1 MYSKIPKMDE
11 ILGRDKIKILSDS
24 VDIEAIKDLANDI
37 LNGFRNDI
45 RNGITEDELDRKIER
60 LDDDIIE
67 SFSSLKED
75 RLRPLVNA
83 TGTVIHTNLGRSLI
97 SKDMVSSI
105 ENILLGYSN
114 LEFDLEKGVR
124 GLRYSHIES
133 LITKVTGAEAAMV
146 VNNNASA
153 VLLVL
158 SEFAKGKEAIISR
171 GELIEIGGSFRI
183 PDVMEA
189 SGCELREVGTTNKTH
204 LFDYE
209 RAINENTGVILK
221 VHTSNY
227 RVVGFTE
234 DVKAFELKKLA
245 NDNELPLIEDLGSG
259 VLVNLEEYG
268 LMHEPTVQESVESG
282 IDIITF
288 SGDKLLGGPQAGI
301 IIGKKKYIDRLKR
314 NQLTRALRVDKMTIK
329 LLEEIFKVY
338 LYEKDPVK
346 KIPTLNMITKSKENI
361 LEDSKKVSKG
371 LKKLGYEAE
380 VVEDY
385 SEVGGGSLPTE
396 KLPTYV
402 VKVSDD
408 ELSEGEIDYRLRH
421 LKYPVVGRIH
431 KEYFIIDPRTFI
443 DDDVKRVISAF
454 KEIKES

>member
-45 RNGITEDELDRKIER
+45 KNGITEDELDRKIER

-133 LITKVTGAEAAMV
+133 LITKVTGAEAVMV

-371 LKKLGYEAE
+371 LKKLGYEAK

>member
-11 ILGRDKIKILSDS
+11 ILGRDRIKILSDS